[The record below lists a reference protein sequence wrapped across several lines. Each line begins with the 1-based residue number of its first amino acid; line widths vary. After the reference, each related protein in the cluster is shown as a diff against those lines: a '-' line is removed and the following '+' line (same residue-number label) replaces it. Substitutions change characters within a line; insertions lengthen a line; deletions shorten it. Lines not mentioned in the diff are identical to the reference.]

1 MGLTIKWWVPFCLT
15 LYYLVSFVQAVWF
28 CCWKLTTVFLY
39 NVSAT
44 CIMPKLDTL
53 LKRTEYIYYGT
64 NHHRW
69 GVRFTS
75 DKWRIDIFP
84 SWLTEL
90 KSFWTKHI
98 CIRRVFKKFS
108 HSVWRSKARDL
119 KLCTYAFGY
128 IHSLYARVRDSTIC
142 PRLQM
147 TFVIVGG
154 GLKCFVNGNS
164 QFSVTIFL
172 YFRKDKP

>member
-1 MGLTIKWWVPFCLT
+1 MLSFTYFWQTVSWCPFFFFKINVHFVTFWLFRVKVKLRVKLFIFLNFRQALGQNLWWEVLHPVVLIMGLTIKWWVPFCLT

-84 SWLTEL
+84 SVTDKLSEL
-90 KSFWTKHI
+90 KSYWPKHI
-98 CIRRVFKKFS
+98 
-108 HSVWRSKARDL
+108 
-119 KLCTYAFGY
+119 Y
-128 IHSLYARVRDSTIC
+128 IY
-142 PRLQM
+142 M
-147 TFVIVGG
+147 
-154 GLKCFVNGNS
+154 
-164 QFSVTIFL
+164 
-172 YFRKDKP
+172 